1 MTSHLVGRDAREL
14 WVPAEELPDFN
25 AQIVGLIAVEASFY
39 GARFA
44 GEVDP
49 ATGLPASL
57 A

>member
-1 MTSHLVGRDAREL
+1 MTSHLVGRDAREM